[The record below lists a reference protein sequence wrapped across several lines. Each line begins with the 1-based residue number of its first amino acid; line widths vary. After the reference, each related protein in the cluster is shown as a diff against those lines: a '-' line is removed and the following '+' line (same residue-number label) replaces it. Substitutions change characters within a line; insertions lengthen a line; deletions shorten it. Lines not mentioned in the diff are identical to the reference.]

1 MSLEIEGATS
11 SANKGEFLIACFCA
25 EWCGTCREYKEG
37 FEALKTTFPR
47 ATFIWIDVE
56 EAPAWIDHFDVENFP
71 TILIQ
76 RNELVLFYGV
86 MLPHHSQLQ
95 RLIKNLEHMDLEE
108 SYKQAYENTERQEWQ
123 EDKNLRMYLK
133 N

>member
-1 MSLEIEGATS
+1 MNLGFEGADNS
-11 SANKGEFLIACFCA
+11 ENEDEFLIACFCA

-37 FEALKTTFPR
+37 FNALKTTFPQ
-47 ATFIWIDVE
+47 ATFMWIDIE
-56 EAPAWIDHFDVENFP
+56 EAPTWVDHFDVENFP

-95 RLIKNLEHMDLEE
+95 RLIKSLEDTSLEQL
-108 SYKQAYENTERQEWQ
+108 YKQAYEGAERQAWQ
-123 EDKNLRMYLK
+123 KDKNLRAYLK
-133 N
+133 D